1 MPWTFAHPAIVFP
14 LKQSRYGRW
23 LNLPALITGSV
34 SPDLLYSSGMY
45 RAADEA
51 HHFIGWF
58 YTGLPVCLAVL
69 LIFHWLSVPLKT
81 VLPFPVTDPLTR
93 SLRKN
98 SVILLSLFIGA
109 ATHII
114 WDAFTHETG
123 TMVRALSVLQVP
135 LLQGM
140 TDGQEIAVY
149 KVLQHL
155 GSLLGTGYLCLKFAQ
170 YQRALPEAEKRGNL
184 IRLIRLIVLAVLAAL
199 CTAPLAYRLAQTATG
214 VHINRF
220 VFYELS
226 LSVSFFAGFVV
237 LAALFQV
244 IRKR

>member
-1 MPWTFAHPAIVFP
+1 MPWTCAHPAIVFP

-34 SPDLLYSSGMY
+34 SPDLLYSFGMY

-51 HHFIGWF
+51 HHFTGWF

-98 SVILLSLFIGA
+98 TIILLSLFIGA
-109 ATHII
+109 ATHIV

-135 LLQGM
+135 LLRGM

-155 GSLLGTGYLCLKFAQ
+155 GSLLGTGYLCLKFVQ
-170 YQRALPEAEKRGNL
+170 YQRTLPEAEKRGNL
-184 IRLIRLIVLAVLAAL
+184 IRLIRLIALAVLAAL
-199 CTAPLAYRLAQTATG
+199 CTVPLAYRLAQTATG

>member
-1 MPWTFAHPAIVFP
+1 MPWTFAHPAVVFP
-14 LKQSRYGRW
+14 LKHSRFGRW

-34 SPDLLYSSGMY
+34 SPDLLYSFGMY
-45 RAADEA
+45 RAADKA
-51 HHFIGWF
+51 HHFTGWF

-69 LIFHWLSVPLKT
+69 FIFHCLSAPLKT

-98 SVILLSLFIGA
+98 TIIVLSLFIGA
-109 ATHII
+109 ATHIV

-135 LLQGM
+135 LLHGM

-155 GSLLGTGYLCLKFAQ
+155 GSLLGSGYLCLKFAQ

-184 IRLIRLIVLAVLAAL
+184 IRLIRLIALAVLAAL
-199 CTAPLAYRLAQTATG
+199 CTAPLACRLAQTTAG

-226 LSVSFFAGFVV
+226 LSVSFFAAFVV

-244 IRKR
+244 IRKH